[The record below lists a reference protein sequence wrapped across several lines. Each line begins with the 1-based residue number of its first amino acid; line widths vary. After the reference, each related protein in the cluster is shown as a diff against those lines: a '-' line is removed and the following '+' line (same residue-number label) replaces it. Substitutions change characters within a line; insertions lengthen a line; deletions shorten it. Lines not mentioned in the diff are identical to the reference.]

1 LREPL
6 KFGNYYLIERV
17 NIGGMA
23 EVFKGVSYGVEGFER
38 LFAVKRVLPN
48 ISEDHEFIE
57 MFIDEAKIAVQ
68 LNHANIGQI
77 FELGNAENSYF
88 IAMEFVQGKDL
99 RAMFDRVRKRGEKID
114 IAMTCHVI
122 KEVCEALEY
131 AHNKKNERQ
140 DALNLVHRDVSP
152 QNIICSYDGEV
163 KLIDFGIA
171 KAAGKAS
178 KTQAGIL
185 KGKFGYMS
193 PEQVRGRPIDRR
205 SDIFS
210 LGVVLFELLT
220 LERCFQGES
229 DFSTLEKVR
238 NVDIR
243 RPASLNRDIP
253 PELERIVLKGLSRS
267 PEERYQ
273 SAAELQ
279 DALQKFLYQSG
290 SFYSRKDLSTWMK
303 RTFDADI
310 REEQRKLAAFR
321 EFANANIPEARRAS
335 SAPAMLREPD
345 TLPTPEQSRSPSAP
359 VFKAQ
364 LPSLSWEDDEVE
376 TSVWDTKPSDI
387 VAVQSVQGTPSAH
400 RDPPAFGAALPVPP
414 AGGQR
419 TPLPSEA
426 RPALTDT
433 ELLLPAQGTIP
444 VRRGGNGRMAALLGI
459 AFLALLVAG
468 VVVFLALSG
477 GGDPARL
484 HIESTPR
491 VVSVYIDNALRHQ
504 GPTPF
509 DADNIPAGTHHVRV
523 EAEGHQPWS
532 QDVALE
538 AATEQRLNVSLPPAR
553 RSDETGFELTSE
565 PGGAQ
570 VTIDG
575 RVESDQTPLRVT
587 GLAPGDHEIRLEK
600 TGYLPYKGRVAAVGG
615 QIVSVKTIRLA
626 PARVRVRFIT
636 NPRGGRIT
644 LESPSGDKVVVGNA
658 PVDFDGLDNGG
669 GYTAIAELP
678 GHSALRQPVGL
689 FGDADITVGFD
700 FDEATGKPTDGA
712 TSPVAGNPA
721 QPRPRPYT
729 PSPASPRPDTPP
741 EDAPPSPGVP
751 PTPAPGTEPPP
762 EVRVVPVGPGYLSV
776 LAKPPAVAYI
786 NDEQVGETPLY
797 KHELPSGTY
806 RVVLIR
812 EAEPKPY
819 RRTFTAE
826 VRPGETAMIRHIEP

>member
-1 LREPL
+1 MRDPL

-48 ISEDHEFIE
+48 ISEDQEFIE

-99 RAMFDRVRKRGEKID
+99 RALFDRVRKRNERID
-114 IAMTCHVI
+114 IPMTCHIV

-140 DALNLVHRDVSP
+140 EALNLVHRDVSP
-152 QNIICSYDGEV
+152 QNIIVSYDGEV

-253 PELERIVLKGLSRS
+253 PELERIVLKALSRS

-290 SFYSRKDLSTWMK
+290 SFYARKDLSGWMK
-303 RTFDADI
+303 RTFDADF
-310 REEQRKLAAFR
+310 RDEQRKLQAFR
-321 EFANANIPEARRAS
+321 EYARENIPEARRAS
-335 SAPAMLREPD
+335 STPGIVREPD
-345 TLPTPEQSRSPSAP
+345 TLPTPNDAP
-359 VFKAQ
+359 PPPRAGTGPAFKAQ

-376 TSVWDTKPSDI
+376 TSIWDQKPSDI
-387 VAVQSVQGTPSAH
+387 IAVQDVQGTPPAH
-400 RDPPAFGAALPVPP
+400 RDPPAFGAPAAAP
-414 AGGQR
+414 AG
-419 TPLPSEA
+419 PLPSEA
-426 RPALTDT
+426 RPALSDT
-433 ELLLPAQGTIP
+433 ELLLPAQATLP
-444 VRRGGNGRMAALLGI
+444 ARRAGDGRVAALIGI
-459 AFLALLVAG
+459 TAVALLVAG
-468 VVVFLALSG
+468 VIVWMALSG
-477 GGDPARL
+477 QSAPARL
-484 HIESTPR
+484 TFETTPR
-491 VVSVYIDNALRHQ
+491 AVTIFLDNALLHQ
-504 GPTPF
+504 GATPF
-509 DADNIPAGTHHVRV
+509 STDGVTAGTRHLRV
-523 EAEGHQPWS
+523 EAEGYKPHA
-532 QDVALE
+532 QDLLLE
-538 AATEQRLNVSLPPAR
+538 PGTEQKLTINLSPAQ
-553 RSDETGFELTSE
+553 RSDDTGLELASE

-575 RVESDQTPLRVT
+575 RVEADQTPMRVT
-587 GLAPGDHEIRLEK
+587 GLTPGEHEIRLEK
-600 TGYLPYKGRVAAVGG
+600 TGYLPYKGRVTAVGG
-615 QIVSVKTIRLA
+615 QLVAVKTIRLA
-626 PARVRVRFIT
+626 PAKVNLRFVS
-636 NPRGGRIT
+636 NPRGARIT
-644 LESPSGDKVVVGNA
+644 LESATGDRQVIGSTPTA
-658 PVDFDGLDNGG
+658 FEGLDNGG
-669 GYTAIAELP
+669 GYTAIAELSGYP
-678 GHSALRQPVGL
+678 PQRESVGL
-689 FGDADITVGFD
+689 FGDAEITVSFD
-700 FDEATGKPTDGA
+700 FEQAARAPETA
-712 TSPVAGNPA
+712 APVAA
-721 QPRPRPYT
+721 STWRPRPPAAGT
-729 PSPASPRPDTPP
+729 RPASQRG
-741 EDAPPSPGVP
+741 EDAPPED
-751 PTPAPGTEPPP
+751 PAAPATAAPATDAPP
-762 EVRVVPVGPGYLSV
+762 EIKVVPVGPGYLSV
-776 LAKPPAVAYI
+776 LAKPAAVAYI

-797 KHELPSGTY
+797 KHELGPATY

-812 EAEPKPY
+812 ESEPKPY
-819 RRTFTAE
+819 RRTFTVE